1 MKGPAPNQSVP
12 DYDPLKLMVLAHEAG
27 ETAAQRFLDDYLGL
41 LPRRQ
46 DRILAELSKGEM
58 EEAMD
63 AVVSLKVTSSMVGAI
78 RLNGYCQQL
87 QDQLTVGNI
96 ADAAAVAA
104 DLAVLVPAF
113 IRAVKEP
120 TTPVSILDGRLP
132 VLPQPTVSSGVVL
145 EEPQRTP
152 PRFTSYF

>member
-1 MKGPAPNQSVP
+1 MNARVSDPPVP

-27 ETAAQRFLDDYLGL
+27 ETAAQRFLDDYLRV
-41 LPRRQ
+41 LPARQ
-46 DRILAELSKGEM
+46 GRILAELSKGEV

-87 QDQLTVGNI
+87 QDQLTIGHI

-104 DLAVLVPAF
+104 DLAVLVQAF
-113 IRAVKEP
+113 IRAVEG
-120 TTPVSILDGRLP
+120 T
-132 VLPQPTVSSGVVL
+132 
-145 EEPQRTP
+145 
-152 PRFTSYF
+152 